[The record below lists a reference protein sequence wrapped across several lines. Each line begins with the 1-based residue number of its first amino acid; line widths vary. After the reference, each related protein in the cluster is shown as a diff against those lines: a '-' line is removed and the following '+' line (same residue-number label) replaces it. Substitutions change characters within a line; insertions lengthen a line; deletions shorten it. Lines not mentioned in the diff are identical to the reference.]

1 VIEMG
6 IAKVLISPL
15 VVAVVLLLCISLVS
29 AHKTHNVTFYVH
41 DSILVPN
48 ANALIVAGPGGDLT
62 KLQKGAILV
71 TDTVITKTADPNSA
85 SLGKFEGQYIVDGG
99 IKYRIQATVIID
111 FPGDLVETTYEILGQ
126 RTSFNSTDDRTL
138 AVVAGTGFFEGQ
150 KGYAVVHTV
159 AQNLFGTNGAQINTQ
174 KWTLVVGE

>member
-1 VIEMG
+1 MG
-6 IAKVLISPL
+6 IAKVLTSPL

-71 TDTVITKTADPNSA
+71 TDTVITKLANPGSDA
-85 SLGKFEGQYIVDGG
+85 LGKFEGQYMSMGASSIASRRPSSSTSLEIWWKPHMRSWGSAHHST
-99 IKYRIQATVIID
+99 QQ
-111 FPGDLVETTYEILGQ
+111 TTGHLQ
-126 RTSFNSTDDRTL
+126 
-138 AVVAGTGFFEGQ
+138 
-150 KGYAVVHTV
+150 
-159 AQNLFGTNGAQINTQ
+159 
-174 KWTLVVGE
+174 W

>member
-1 VIEMG
+1 M
-6 IAKVLISPL
+6 AKLAVAL
-15 VVAVVLLLCISLVS
+15 VAAAILLMCLSRVS

-48 ANALIVAGPGGDLT
+48 AKALIVAGPGGDLT

-71 TDTVITKTADPNSA
+71 VDTVITKTADPNSA

-159 AQNLFGTNGAQINTQ
+159 AQQLFGTNGAQINTQ
-174 KWTLVVGE
+174 KWTLVVGK